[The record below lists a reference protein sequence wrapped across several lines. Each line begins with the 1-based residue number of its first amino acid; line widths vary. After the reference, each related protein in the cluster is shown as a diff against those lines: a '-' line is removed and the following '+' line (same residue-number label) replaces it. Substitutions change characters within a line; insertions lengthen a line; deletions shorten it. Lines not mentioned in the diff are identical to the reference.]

1 MLSLNDYFLIF
12 PDLINATT
20 ASTQIIPT
28 PDGGRLAEVI
38 VSYTTALTV
47 ASETL
52 TFSTIEADGTA
63 TAVNTDVG
71 VITTTVAATA
81 IGATV
86 TDTIAVQSDGTDVV
100 PAGGALKV
108 VSGAEATA
116 GTYRV
121 GVIMRRD

>member
-12 PDLINATT
+12 PDLFNATG
-20 ASTQIIPT
+20 AVTQIIPT

-38 VSYTTALTV
+38 VTYTTALTV
-47 ASETL
+47 DTETI
-52 TFSTIEADGTA
+52 TFSAMAADGTA
-63 TAVNTDVG
+63 TAITNG
-71 VITTTVAATA
+71 AITTTVAATA

-86 TDTIAVQSDGTDVV
+86 TDKISPQSDGTDVI
-100 PAGGALKV
+100 PAGGGLKV
-108 VSGAEATA
+108 VSNANATA